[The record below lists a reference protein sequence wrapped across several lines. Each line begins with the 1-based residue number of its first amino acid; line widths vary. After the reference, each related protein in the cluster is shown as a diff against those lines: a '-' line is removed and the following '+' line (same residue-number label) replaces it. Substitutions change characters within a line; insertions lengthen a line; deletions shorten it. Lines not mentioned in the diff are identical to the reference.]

1 MKKHELLALTLVC
14 ALVFGSVAGYT
25 SMKAEAAGEMVLTAE
40 TVSGG
45 DEGGGTV
52 SGGDEGGSTTAPT
65 TEPGGDEGGSTTAP
79 STEPGGDEGGGTVSG
94 GDEGSTPT
102 PAPSTEPSAAPS
114 TEPSA
119 APSTEPSAAPSTAP
133 SAAPTTAP
141 SAEEVNNALDE
152 AASALEGN
160 DVTADNAA
168 DKVEDVVAEIG
179 GVDNLAAEMQTG
191 AAVEKVTA
199 LEDAYTKKANITVK
213 QPEVK
218 DDVKTIVSSVSAVGV
233 GLNGDANET
242 VNLVVEAPAQK
253 VTVSEANYGKN
264 VQLDIKLS
272 NDKGEL
278 RVPVTITMPVPKGI
292 DSSKLEILHYGS
304 KGTEVVEF
312 KLEGANI
319 TFTVTHF
326 STFAFAEKKDDVN
339 TETGSQPVSDEDD
352 DDEDDSSADG
362 QAEEASAPQSVFY
375 TVVKGD
381 NMSKIAKKYGVTLAQ
396 LIALNPQITNPS
408 RIYPG
413 QVITISLSGGST
425 AANTVVSSALATE
438 YIVQKGDTLYKIA
451 GTHKMS
457 LENLRTL
464 NPDLFNQKYI
474 HPGQRVRL
482 K

>member
-114 TEPSA
+114 T
-119 APSTEPSAAPSTAP
+119 AP

-152 AASALEGN
+152 AASALEG
-160 DVTADNAA
+160 DGVTADNAA
-168 DKVEDVVAEIG
+168 EKVEDVVAEIG

-292 DSSKLEILHYGS
+292 DSAKLEILHYGS

-339 TETGSQPVSDEDD
+339 TETGSQPGSDED